1 MHITS
6 EILGVSD
13 ATKDP
18 TAQNEDL
25 NKYTKYCV
33 FSPTSHPVLLNAR
46 RPLVLNETP
55 VSWDTGEGL

>member
-25 NKYTKYCV
+25 NKDTKYCV

-55 VSWDTGEGL
+55 VS